1 MHCHPERSEAKSRD
15 LLSLPPRNPTS
26 NIDPSESP
34 QTQSS
39 PANYTDKDASKG
51 ATRDMNAGQL
61 QSLKDLIE
69 FLKQQEVGE
78 FELEQEDLKVRL
90 SFIGQGSASGNVDM
104 GQLAHLLQQAPR
116 PAPTPSTPLAG
127 TIAASS
133 HAAPAHAPAPAST
146 EEAGL
151 HIVKSPIVGTFYE
164 ASAPGAEP
172 FVKIGDQVESGQV
185 ICIVEAMKLMNEI
198 ECDAPGEI
206 VKRMVA
212 SGQPVEYGQPLFAIR
227 PR

>member
-1 MHCHPERSEAKSRD
+1 
-15 LLSLPPRNPTS
+15 
-26 NIDPSESP
+26 
-34 QTQSS
+34 
-39 PANYTDKDASKG
+39 
-51 ATRDMNAGQL
+51 MNAGQL

-78 FELEQEDLKVRL
+78 FDLEQDGLKVHL
-90 SFIGQGSASGNVDM
+90 SFAGQGRSAGNLDLS
-104 GQLAHLLQQAPR
+104 QLSHLLQ
-116 PAPTPSTPLAG
+116 
-127 TIAASS
+127 
-133 HAAPAHAPAPAST
+133 HAPAAPTYAVAAPVHLPNVSAGASAAQPAPAAS
-146 EEAGL
+146 EEDEL

-172 FVKIGDQVESGQV
+172 YIKVGDQVESGQV

-198 ECDAPGEI
+198 ESDMAGEV

>member
-1 MHCHPERSEAKSRD
+1 
-15 LLSLPPRNPTS
+15 
-26 NIDPSESP
+26 
-34 QTQSS
+34 
-39 PANYTDKDASKG
+39 
-51 ATRDMNAGQL
+51 MNAGQL

-90 SFIGQGSASGNVDM
+90 SFAGQGSFTGVDTGESVQFLPTVAHSASPSSSGGMVSGPQSQHAGGATQGSGAAASGD
-104 GQLAHLLQQAPR
+104 
-116 PAPTPSTPLAG
+116 
-127 TIAASS
+127 
-133 HAAPAHAPAPAST
+133 
-146 EEAGL
+146 EGL

-172 FVKIGDQVESGQV
+172 FVKVGDQVESGQV

-198 ECDAPGEI
+198 ECDTSGEV
-206 VKRMVA
+206 VKRMVS

-227 PR
+227 LR